1 MARAHELVLHPP
13 LGGVVRDQVYQNQ
26 EPYTSPNALNF
37 IGRDLKTSRK
47 RAAVRPRLVTYG
59 AGDSTWADG
68 PIRGIYQVN
77 IATNQTLTRGL
88 FGMANGTLYRYIA
101 GTFTATA
108 ITGLSSS
115 AYISGAAYLQML
127 VLATGTNPSIF
138 DCTANTTGV
147 LGTGSFNE
155 TAGTSPT
162 NCRIVA
168 EWAGR
173 LVLAGDTSTPHAV
186 YMSRVGDP
194 LDWDYTQTD
203 VGAAANFTT
212 LDGGNIGEKV
222 TALISHNRECLLIGS
237 TDSLHVVRGNPLDG
251 GRLEILSHTI
261 GPLSQSAWC
270 KTDDEQTVMLTRNGL
285 YVMAPGCG
293 APPVPLSRQR
303 IPDSLIGIDTSTYEV
318 HLGYDSRFHGL
329 LIAVT
334 SSGGG
339 EYWWMDWETGGFW
352 PLAFTEQETPHS
364 LLRFD
369 PLDATDASGLLV
381 GGVGE
386 IRRFDRTST
395 GAIASAYLYIGPFK
409 LSRTPFGKGLVQ
421 KMRCTFSANTND
433 TTGTIALYCA
443 ESGEAAYAAA
453 VADTAHFKFSMTIAN
468 QNNNHIAYP
477 RVGGHAGVIK
487 ITLGSTTT
495 HIALEEIAMT
505 IIDAGAMR

>member
-1 MARAHELVLHPP
+1 MARVRELVIHPP

-37 IGRDLKTSRK
+37 IGRDLKTGRK
-47 RAAVRPRLVTYG
+47 RTAVRPRLATYG
-59 AGDSTWADG
+59 TGDSTWSDE

-88 FGMANGTLYRYIA
+88 FGMCDGTLYRYIA

-108 ITGLSSS
+108 ITGLTST
-115 AYISGAAYLQML
+115 AYISGTAYLQML
-127 VLATGTNPSIF
+127 ILATGTNPSIF
-138 DCTANTTGV
+138 DCTGNTTGV
-147 LGTGSFNE
+147 LGTGAFNE
-155 TAGTSPT
+155 TDGTSPT
-162 NCRIVA
+162 NCTIVA

-194 LDWDYTQTD
+194 LDWQYNDTD
-203 VGAAANFTT
+203 VGAAANFTA

-222 TALISHNRECLLIGS
+222 TALISHNRECLLIGA

-251 GRLEILSHTI
+251 GRIEILSHTI

-293 APPVPLSRQR
+293 APPVPLSRAR
-303 IPDSLIGIDTSTYEV
+303 IPDSLIGVDTSTYEA
-318 HLGYDSRFHGL
+318 HIGYDSRFHGL
-329 LIAVT
+329 MIALT

-339 EYWWMDWETGGFW
+339 EYWWMDWETGAFW
-352 PLAFTEQETPHS
+352 PLDFTSQEKPYS

-369 PLDATDASGLLV
+369 PLDAADTSGLLF
-381 GGVGE
+381 GGAGD
-386 IRRFDRTST
+386 IRRFDRTNT
-395 GAIASAYLYIGPFK
+395 GAITSAYFYIGPFK
-409 LSRTPFGKGLVQ
+409 LSSSPFSKGIVQ
-421 KMRCTFSANTND
+421 KMRCTFSANTTD
-433 TTGTIALYCA
+433 TTGTVALYCA

-453 VADTAHFKFSMTIAN
+453 VADTAHRKFSMTISN
-468 QNNNHIAYP
+468 QNDNHTSYP

-487 ITLGSTTT
+487 VTQGSTTAHT
-495 HIALEEIAMT
+495 ALEEIALT
-505 IIDAGAMR
+505 IAEAGVMR